1 MSQAGGARPGA
12 LGRSPSGAAGRPGP
26 QAQPGASA
34 AAVLSALQ
42 DAPRCGSLS
51 RPLSGPRPAPSA
63 AGFPL
68 TRTWGLQ
75 QPRVGARG
83 RRTGGAGLGRERR
96 KEEGGDC
103 GASWPAAQRRA
114 TCHHGHCHEPPC
126 HAHARGRGGA
136 LGVTWEGRACRTWT
150 WTPPG
155 PLQNSRPHSRRP
167 VAWPGQSL
175 IRGNLGRPKSK
186 SARFIQESSAERFL
200 RVGGGSRGVSQESNN
215 RSSYCGSL
223 RRCAVSTPGLAH
235 TCPFLAYVWSH

>member
-1 MSQAGGARPGA
+1 MSRAGGARPGA

-26 QAQPGASA
+26 RAQPGASA

-83 RRTGGAGLGRERR
+83 RRTGGAGLGRGRR
-96 KEEGGDC
+96 KGETAALMASGSEEGHL
-103 GASWPAAQRRA
+103 SSRPLSRA
-114 TCHHGHCHEPPC
+114 PLPRPC
-126 HAHARGRGGA
+126 TGPGRGWA

-175 IRGNLGRPKSK
+175 TRGIWGGPRVNLR
-186 SARFIQESSAERFL
+186 ASSRKAL
-200 RVGGGSRGVSQESNN
+200 QNDS
-215 RSSYCGSL
+215 
-223 RRCAVSTPGLAH
+223 
-235 TCPFLAYVWSH
+235 